1 MLARSMPAS
10 GPDRLTTTAGGSSV
24 TARRASRSWSL
35 SLVLSAVCA
44 ASCGSP
50 PPTTIAS
57 ESFWPWN
64 ATACA
69 NGPRDA
75 PRPKSVPS
83 LGNECSEI
91 SDAVMCQRE
100 WAPAGLNPARSAPS
114 RLALLREQLVDGPCL
129 IVGARLDPAA
139 VRRQHGHAGR
149 RPAQQLLGQPHR
161 RGRVAS
167 EEIGLKGRL
176 EPRGGRLPRG
186 DLDARQP
193 RRPDPRRRT
202 RDVDARDDGVER
214 KPLRRPRDEHLAPDR
229 ALENVE

>member
-1 MLARSMPAS
+1 MRLELQRDHRRPTGDDQKPPRSARHRTAATARTTAARCSSSARTAAGCSSWMPLPRTVTRLTMLARSMPAS

-91 SDAVMCQRE
+91 SDAVMCQQE
-100 WAPAGLNPARSAPS
+100 WAPAGLNPCAIHARAG
-114 RLALLREQLVDGPCL
+114 LRCF
-129 IVGARLDPAA
+129 
-139 VRRQHGHAGR
+139 
-149 RPAQQLLGQPHR
+149 
-161 RGRVAS
+161 AS
-167 EEIGLKGRL
+167 SL
-176 EPRGGRLPRG
+176 
-186 DLDARQP
+186 
-193 RRPDPRRRT
+193 
-202 RDVDARDDGVER
+202 
-214 KPLRRPRDEHLAPDR
+214 
-229 ALENVE
+229 